1 MQQALFYSILAIF
14 ITTAIVTLLGVTG
27 RVKIQREHLKPLFAS
42 LILELVALL
51 ILLLST
57 INFFGVSTEGFINTL
72 PERIRAE
79 TIAEVRVKIRAELE
93 RLSEIP
99 SLKGQVVA
107 MKNEIAQKAILIEQ
121 LKLKAARLDE
131 LERHFLVKMAR
142 LHADIQHY
150 GSSVNI
156 LWNPEGGKR
165 AICRGIQEALMEI
178 GHFKGSLDGDPKRTH
193 EALVRYQKI
202 KGFDTTGYFSGA
214 TLAAIIK
221 DYLEAR

>member
-1 MQQALFYSILAIF
+1 MQQALFYTILAIF

-42 LILELVALL
+42 LILELGALL

-57 INFFGVSTEGFINTL
+57 TNFLGISTDDFINTL

-79 TIAEVRVKIRAELE
+79 SIEEVRVKIRAELE

-99 SLKGQVVA
+99 SLRGQVVA
-107 MKNEIAQKAILIEQ
+107 MKNEIAEKEILID
-121 LKLKAARLDE
+121 KLKARAAQFDQVE
-131 LERHFLVKMAR
+131 KHFLVKMAR
-142 LHADIQHY
+142 LHADIQNY

-178 GHFKGSLDGDPKRTH
+178 GHFNGTLDGDPKRTH

-202 KGFDTTGYFSGA
+202 KGFDTTGYFSGP
-214 TLAAIIK
+214 TLAAMIK
-221 DYLEAR
+221 DCLEAR